1 MTEELDEMLKS
12 ELIEKAESLGL
23 DTDGTKAV
31 LKERILEALA
41 AEPVEEPED
50 APEDCCDDEECTDS
64 ACAEEVVE
72 EVVEKVVEEKSMLD
86 LLTDEPD
93 ETASNEEFIK
103 WAYESILKRKADD
116 GGLMHYLNGMRLRNW
131 TREHIKKVLSESDE
145 ALALAELDK
154 KSK

>member
-41 AEPVEEPED
+41 AEESVEEPEEEV
-50 APEDCCDDEECTDS
+50 AEELPEDEPE
-64 ACAEEVVE
+64 EEVVE
-72 EVVEKVVEEKSMLD
+72 EVVEEKSMLD

-131 TREHIKKVLSESDE
+131 SREHIKKVLSESEE
-145 ALALAELDK
+145 ALALKELDK